1 MVAVPFFDKDLPRI
15 RTFSTVKMVSLADQ
29 LAALAD
35 PKPVD
40 FDPEDAE
47 RTNVDADSG
56 SDIERDDRAT
66 EHYIPVEKSKLR
78 DNSIQVD
85 GTKYKGAR
93 VSRKDLYDE
102 SESSDEEEVDGFE
115 NGELEDGE
123 SETGDEEENESDLE
137 EEDEGEEESESE
149 SESER
154 NEDEDEEENVN
165 EDSKRRELKQL
176 IKEEQKKIVSHLS
189 STAQADAKKGEAVQ
203 HQMNVYEACLE
214 ARINLQKAVAASNS
228 LPLTYEPSVMSPD
241 SSELQAGAIKS
252 MYGLLDRI
260 SDLRV
265 KLMINDNVISEHNSS
280 KKRTLD
286 DYLKDSQSLDAKL
299 GSYRTAILDKWSR
312 KVQSST
318 GTAALQSNKF
328 RSLNQTAAVQV
339 NSVLAD
345 MDRLVKRTRMNRS
358 GYKPL
363 GQETNDQDQ
372 QNGKVDT
379 QELEYVF
386 DDTDF
391 YRLQLKDL
399 VDRRMA
405 DSASAADGV
414 KWTVAKPKIKKNVD
428 TKASKGRKLRYHVQ
442 EKIQGFDAP
451 RPQVFLWDDEQT
463 DELFSSLFGQ
473 TVQVDEESDHSE
485 SESEEE
491 VTVNPGGLKIFG

>member
-1 MVAVPFFDKDLPRI
+1 
-15 RTFSTVKMVSLADQ
+15 MVSLADQ

-47 RTNVDADSG
+47 RTNIDADSG
-56 SDIERDDRAT
+56 SDIEKDDRAT
-66 EHYIPVEKSKLR
+66 EHYIPVEKSRLR

-102 SESSDEEEVDGFE
+102 SESSDEEELDGFE
-115 NGELEDGE
+115 DGELEEGE
-123 SETGDEEENESDLE
+123 SETGDEEEEESELE
-137 EEDEGEEESESE
+137 EGDEEESESE
-149 SESER
+149 DNENEEDNA
-154 NEDEDEEENVN
+154 NEDT
-165 EDSKRRELKQL
+165 KRRELKQL

-228 LPLTYEPSVMSPD
+228 LPLTYEPSVMSAD
-241 SSELQAGAIKS
+241 SNELQAGALKS

-265 KLMINDNVISEHNSS
+265 KLMINDNVISEHNST

-318 GTAALQSNKF
+318 GAAALQSNKF

-363 GQETNDQDQ
+363 GQDTNDHDQ

-405 DSASAADGV
+405 DSASAADGI

-473 TVQVDEESDHSE
+473 TVKVDEESDHSE

-491 VTVNPGGLKIFG
+491 VAVNPGGLKIFG